1 MEGYML
7 RPVLQDL
14 QCGKAE
20 KGGDMSKRTLLAV
33 AVSAVTAAGL
43 SANAA
48 LAGEI
53 TGNGKVIA
61 APFEHAQSECAFSGL
76 DDPDADVFTH
86 TQSWGQLVAMFGP
99 MGGVPGVACNPTRSG
114 G

>member
-1 MEGYML
+1 M
-7 RPVLQDL
+7 RRRV
-14 QCGKAE
+14 
-20 KGGDMSKRTLLAV
+20 LLAV
-33 AVSAVTAAGL
+33 VASAVTVAGV

-48 LAGEI
+48 LGGEI

-86 TQSWGQLVAMFGP
+86 TQSFGQLVAMFGP
-99 MGGVPGVACNPTRSG
+99 MGGVPGEACNPTRSG